1 MQTDYLQYSTT
12 SLNTIFQ
19 MLFAYQQ
26 NPQAFGDQYDANGMT
41 GANGIP
47 DIIDEARWGL
57 DWALKMN
64 PKKNLMFNR
73 SLTTATTSASACPPT
88 TRPRYGRKGQNAP
101 FTR

>member
-1 MQTDYLQYSTT
+1 
-12 SLNTIFQ
+12 

-26 NPQAFGDQYDANGMT
+26 NPQAFGDQYDANGMP

-64 PKKNLMFNR
+64 PKKGLMFNQIADDR
-73 SLTTATTSASACPPT
+73 DHIGFRLPPT
-88 TRPRYGRKGQNAP
+88 TRPATAGKVRNAP